1 MAEWEE
7 KLPPLIREKLAR
19 IGKLTPEEKERM
31 EGSEQLNSLLSGFY
45 RGQIGSEDLWRRLKE
60 YKEQGKESLLKEAQ
74 MKLVN
79 SISLGNAV
87 ADFQKRK
94 EGILAIE
101 ALKEDQ
107 NTSVLELSLNSLEV
121 LQNRYRDEMQRAYE
135 TLKAKVERN
144 PQLRMEQVKQGQ
156 TTVIIQLSV
165 EEAVKRNPEWQDFL
179 SRHEKRYG
187 QEFAKAIE
195 GLKTEVK

>member
-19 IGKLTPEEKERM
+19 IGKVTPEEKERM
-31 EGSEQLNSLLSGFY
+31 KGSEQLDSILSEFY
-45 RGQIGSEDLWRRLKE
+45 KGQLDSEGLWKRLKE

-94 EGILAIE
+94 GGILAIE
-101 ALKEDQ
+101 TLKEDQ

-121 LQNRYRDEMQRAYE
+121 LQRRYGEEMQRAHNA
-135 TLKAKVERN
+135 LKAKVERN
-144 PQLRMEQVKQGQ
+144 SQLRMEQVKQGQ

-165 EEAVKRNPEWQDFL
+165 EEVVKRNPEWQDFL

-195 GLKTEVK
+195 RLKTEVK